1 LRWCC
6 PSSLAMIASPR
17 FLLVIVSVFYGAAGA
32 GFGHVLRVRVPTTF
46 TYFPGSVQGALT
58 MHYAP
63 EPMVRNVLIAT
74 STASQFFYDVYIA
87 WMPETPGI
95 RLYTSIPLARRCE
108 QWVGRYTMLQL
119 LFALNDDWEETYV
132 YPRNYVGE
140 TGASLCMRH
149 SSAIN
154 IWVGRVITS
163 VQNGYAF
170 HKHFWEVVAPPVT
183 HPWGLLNHGDY
194 PTTEYKPHG
203 GAVELLWPSC
213 VGDGLLA
220 TMEMMW
226 ADSRITRI
234 PVPYAFMRGVELA
247 YRPYFL

>member
-1 LRWCC
+1 
-6 PSSLAMIASPR
+6 M
-17 FLLVIVSVFYGAAGA
+17 LLLLIVSVFYGAAGA

-58 MHYAP
+58 MHYDP

-87 WMPETPGI
+87 WMPDTPGI

-119 LFALNDDWEETYV
+119 LFVLLPILDALNDDWEESYV
-132 YPRNYVGE
+132 FPRNYVGE
-140 TGASLCMRH
+140 TGASVRMRH
-149 SSAIN
+149 SSFIN

-183 HPWGLLNHGDY
+183 YPWGVLNHGAY
-194 PTTEYKPHG
+194 PITERKLHA
-203 GAVELLWPSC
+203 GAIELLWPSC

-226 ADSRITRI
+226 ADSRITSI
-234 PVPYAFMRGVELA
+234 PVPYAFMQMLERA
-247 YRPYFL
+247 YRPHFP